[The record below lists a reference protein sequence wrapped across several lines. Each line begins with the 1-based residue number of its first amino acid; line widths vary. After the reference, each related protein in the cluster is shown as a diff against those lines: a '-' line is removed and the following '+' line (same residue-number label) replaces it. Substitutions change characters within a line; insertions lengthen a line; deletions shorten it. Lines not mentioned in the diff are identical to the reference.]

1 MIYTTWIS
9 LGVNIYCPGM
19 SPDLGPAWQLAWVC
33 IVYVCVCPAQQPAC
47 VCVCVS
53 TQQSA
58 WVCVCVHTGV
68 LREEGEKGVTIL
80 SEMEV

>member
-1 MIYTTWIS
+1 MPWHVSRLGPSLAAS
-9 LGVNIYCPGM
+9 LGVYCI
-19 SPDLGPAWQLAWVC
+19 C
-33 IVYVCVCPAQQPAC
+33 VCVSSPAASLC

-68 LREEGEKGVTIL
+68 LREEGGKGVTIL

>member
-47 VCVCVS
+47 VCVCVCPPS
-53 TQQSA
+53 NQPGY
-58 WVCVCVHTGV
+58 VCVYTRVYSGK
-68 LREEGEKGVTIL
+68 RAGRG
-80 SEMEV
+80 